1 MRPNQPASTY
11 FTNSGQ
17 GRYLVSATLG
27 NWGLY
32 YFLDA
37 VPLHLSIQ
45 REKSNILSTIVPEGH
60 LGNLRLKHTI
70 LATTLP
76 VVTMVGLLLGIPAPA
91 GGIEHPPLKDF
102 LKEKFELYTPP
113 VPAPQTGFTDGS
125 GRSVSLGAFKGKVVL
140 LNFWATWCPPCV
152 WEMPKLDSLQAR
164 LRGEGLAVVTV
175 SVDREGYPV
184 VKPFLKRHGLVHLKA
199 YLDPNYTLKRH
210 FGYGGLPTTVLIDA
224 QGRVVGMMVGSADWE
239 SPDAIELVRY
249 YLRRRYAVPENL
261 DSLETADQAED
272 DFAYDAYQRGDYAA
286 AYWEWLRMAEEGDA
300 EAQYNLGILYDLGQ
314 GVAQSMVK
322 AASWY
327 RKSAE
332 QGFTAAQYN
341 LAVSFANGDGVPQ
354 NNVLAYALFDLA
366 AADNPE
372 AAEQRDSMARGITAE
387 EIDRAVRLANRARED
402 DTAMFLGEV
411 LGAALPAEPGP
422 ESESAG
428 PSPELIW
435 TVQEALTALGY
446 DTGATD
452 GMIGSRTRAAVR
464 AFQADTELGVDGQVS
479 EQLLRRL
486 QTALD

>member
-1 MRPNQPASTY
+1 
-11 FTNSGQ
+11 
-17 GRYLVSATLG
+17 
-27 NWGLY
+27 
-32 YFLDA
+32 
-37 VPLHLSIQ
+37 
-45 REKSNILSTIVPEGH
+45 
-60 LGNLRLKHTI
+60 
-70 LATTLP
+70 
-76 VVTMVGLLLGIPAPA
+76 
-91 GGIEHPPLKDF
+91 
-102 LKEKFELYTPP
+102 
-113 VPAPQTGFTDGS
+113 
-125 GRSVSLGAFKGKVVL
+125 
-140 LNFWATWCPPCV
+140 
-152 WEMPKLDSLQAR
+152 
-164 LRGEGLAVVTV
+164 
-175 SVDREGYPV
+175 
-184 VKPFLKRHGLVHLKA
+184 
-199 YLDPNYTLKRH
+199 
-210 FGYGGLPTTVLIDA
+210 LIDA
-224 QGRVVGMMVGSADWE
+224 QGRVVGMMVGAADWD
-239 SPDAIELVRY
+239 SPDAIELVRH
-249 YLRRRYAVPENL
+249 YLRRRHAVPESL
-261 DSLETADQAED
+261 DTLETADQAED
-272 DFAYDAYQRGDYAA
+272 DSAYDAYQRGDYAA
-286 AYWEWLRMAEEGDA
+286 AYWEWLPLAEEGDA
-300 EAQYNLGILYDLGQ
+300 EAQFNLGILYDLGQ

-341 LAVSFANGDGVPQ
+341 LAVSFANGEGVPQ